1 MPRFSQ
7 QVLNALSNPQ
17 AGMLTGQAIANVG
30 NRLAQIPEEIRAER
44 ERQRL
49 LEEQALRR
57 QAGQMAVSSIG
68 AGDASGAIRAA
79 EQLAGLGDAES
90 AMGVLGAS
98 QDIRA
103 KAEAQAKLD
112 ARKNAMATRA
122 DALGLPNIA
131 ESVRQA
137 PDDDTLNTIAKD
149 LREVEVKRLPSQTP
163 QQRRAMARSVG
174 LSMKEFA
181 DAGLATATDDFFN
194 TFISGQ
200 SGKAESWMKSDGSIG
215 VYRFVNGKPFDDA
228 QGKFVEPSEL
238 GLVQPAPSVQRVI
251 DASDKVKEKLAE
263 AGVNDI
269 IAMKDKAIAAREELD
284 VINRQIERLGD
295 LPTGLA
301 ANLEVNLRSV
311 GQFIGL
317 PYDPALVAAD
327 TYMMDVANLVRAK
340 IKAFGSGT
348 SITDADR
355 EYAQLMVGG
364 DLTKQSESLERILKI
379 YQDSAVTTI
388 NLYNEARS
396 GIQNR
401 IGEENMST
409 FLPIKVPD
417 LVSVGEEPYK
427 GFSIGGQ

>member
-215 VYRFVNGKPFDDA
+215 VYRFVNGKPFDDS

>member
-7 QVLNALSNPQ
+7 QVLSALSNPQ

-30 NRLAQIPEEIRAER
+30 GRLAQIPANIRAEQ
-44 ERQRL
+44 ERKRL

-57 QAGQMAVSSIG
+57 QAGQLAVSSIG
-68 AGDASGAIRAA
+68 AGDASGAMGAA
-79 EQLAGLGDAES
+79 EQLAMLGDSGA
-90 AMGVLGAS
+90 AMNVLGAS
-98 QDIRA
+98 QDMRA
-103 KAEAQAKLD
+103 KAEAQARLN
-112 ARKNAMATRA
+112 ARKAAMATRA
-122 DALGLPNIA
+122 DSLGLTEVA
-131 ESVRQA
+131 ESIRQA
-137 PDDDTLNTIAKD
+137 PDDDALNTIATD
-149 LREVEVKRLPSQTP
+149 LRKVETSRLPSQTP
-163 QQRRAMARSVG
+163 QQRRAMAKSVG
-174 LSMKEFA
+174 ISAREFA
-181 DAGLATATDDFFN
+181 DAGLAKATDDFFN
-194 TFISGQ
+194 KFVSGQ

-251 DASDKVKEKLAE
+251 DASDKVKEQIAE
-263 AGVNDI
+263 AGVKDI
-269 IAMKDKAIAAREELD
+269 IAMKEKAIAAKEELG
-284 VINRQIERLGD
+284 VINRQIERLGV

-317 PYDPALVAAD
+317 PYDPALIAAD

-364 DLTKQSESLERILKI
+364 DLTKQAESLEKMLKI
-379 YQDSAVTTI
+379 YQDSAVGTI

-396 GIQNR
+396 GISNR

-409 FLPIKVPD
+409 FIPIKVPD
-417 LVSVGEEPYK
+417 LVSVGEDPYK

>member
-1 MPRFSQ
+1 MRE
-7 QVLNALSNPQ
+7 A
-17 AGMLTGQAIANVG
+17 
-30 NRLAQIPEEIRAER
+30 EI
-44 ERQRL
+44 
-49 LEEQALRR
+49 
-57 QAGQMAVSSIG
+57 
-68 AGDASGAIRAA
+68 
-79 EQLAGLGDAES
+79 
-90 AMGVLGAS
+90 
-98 QDIRA
+98 
-103 KAEAQAKLD
+103 
-112 ARKNAMATRA
+112 
-122 DALGLPNIA
+122 
-131 ESVRQA
+131 
-137 PDDDTLNTIAKD
+137 
-149 LREVEVKRLPSQTP
+149 KRLPSQTP

-228 QGKFVEPSEL
+228 QGMFVEPSEL

-269 IAMKDKAIAAREELD
+269 IAMKEKAIAAREELG

-364 DLTKQSESLERILKI
+364 DLTRQSKSLERMLKI

-417 LVSVGEEPYK
+417 LVSVGEDPYK
-427 GFSIGGQ
+427 DFSIGGE

>member
-30 NRLAQIPEEIRAER
+30 DRLAQIPEEIRAER

-215 VYRFVNGKPFDDA
+215 VYRFVNGKPFDDS

>member
-30 NRLAQIPEEIRAER
+30 DRLAQIPEEIRAER

-174 LSMKEFA
+174 LSMQEYA
-181 DAGLATATDDFFN
+181 DAGLDTATDDFFN
-194 TFISGQ
+194 KFVSGQ

-215 VYRFVNGKPFDDA
+215 VYRFVNGKPFDDS

>member
-1 MPRFSQ
+1 M
-7 QVLNALSNPQ
+7 
-17 AGMLTGQAIANVG
+17 G
-30 NRLAQIPEEIRAER
+30 
-44 ERQRL
+44 
-49 LEEQALRR
+49 
-57 QAGQMAVSSIG
+57 
-68 AGDASGAIRAA
+68 AA
-79 EQLAGLGDAES
+79 EQLAVLGDTDA

-112 ARKNAMATRA
+112 ARKRAMVARA
-122 DALGLPNIA
+122 ESIGLTSVAESIRRSPDHDALNVIDKELLGIDV
-131 ESVRQA
+131 S
-137 PDDDTLNTIAKD
+137 
-149 LREVEVKRLPSQTP
+149 RLPSQTR
-163 QQRRAMARSVG
+163 QQRRALAKSVG
-174 LSMKEFA
+174 LSMKEYA
-181 DAGLATATDDFFN
+181 DAGLDTATDDFFN
-194 TFISGQ
+194 KFISGQ

-215 VYRFVNGKPFDDA
+215 VYRFVNGKPFDDS

-269 IAMKDKAIAAREELD
+269 IAMKEKAIAAREELG

-364 DLTKQSESLERILKI
+364 DLTRQSKSLERMLKI

-417 LVSVGEEPYK
+417 LVSVGEDPYK
-427 GFSIGGQ
+427 DFSIGGE

>member
-30 NRLAQIPEEIRAER
+30 DRLAQIPEEIRAER

-174 LSMKEFA
+174 LSMQEYA
-181 DAGLATATDDFFN
+181 DAGLDKATDDFFN
-194 TFISGQ
+194 KFVSGQ

>member
-30 NRLAQIPEEIRAER
+30 DRLAQIPEEIRAER

-215 VYRFVNGKPFDDA
+215 VYRFVNGKPFDDS

-364 DLTKQSESLERILKI
+364 DLTRQSESLERILKI

-417 LVSVGEEPYK
+417 LVSVGEDPYK

>member
-7 QVLNALSNPQ
+7 QVLSALSNPQ

-30 NRLAQIPEEIRAER
+30 GRLAQIPANIRAEE
-44 ERQRL
+44 ERKRK

-57 QAGQMAVSSIG
+57 QAGQLAVSSIG
-68 AGDASGAIRAA
+68 AGDASGAMGAA
-79 EQLAGLGDAES
+79 EQLASLGDSDA

-98 QDIRA
+98 QDMRA
-103 KAEAQAKLD
+103 KAEAQARLD
-112 ARKNAMATRA
+112 SRKAAMATRA
-122 DALGLPNIA
+122 DSLGLTEVA
-131 ESVRQA
+131 ESIRQA
-137 PDDDTLNTIAKD
+137 PDDDALNTIAKD
-149 LREVEVKRLPSQTP
+149 LRQVETSRLPSQTP
-163 QQRRAMARSVG
+163 QQRRAMAKSVG
-174 LSMKEFA
+174 ISAKEFA
-181 DAGLATATDDFFN
+181 DAGLAKATDDFFN
-194 TFISGQ
+194 KFVSGQ

-215 VYRFVNGKPFDDA
+215 VYRFVNGKPFDDS

-251 DASDKVKEKLAE
+251 DASDKVKEKIAE

-269 IAMKDKAIAAREELD
+269 IAMKEKAIAAREELG

-364 DLTKQSESLERILKI
+364 DLTKQAESLEKMLKI
-379 YQDSAVTTI
+379 YQDSAVGTI

-396 GIQNR
+396 SISNR

-409 FLPIKVPD
+409 FVTIKVPD
-417 LVSVGEEPYK
+417 LVSVGEDPYK